1 MKLFRNACKPR
12 LIFSFYLS
20 FFKKRNE
27 LEAASSTVHSFASL
41 KGNEVPVP
49 MAFALASSFS
59 LGLNSMQS
67 THEMHK

>member
-1 MKLFRNACKPR
+1 MRASLGSSF
-12 LIFSFYLS
+12 LSIFPFL
-20 FFKKRNE
+20 KKRNE

-41 KGNEVPVP
+41 KSNEVPVP